1 MDIKY
6 ILPFLD
12 GLINILEQFGMTD
25 IKRSGLY
32 KKDYMAVDKDVTAI
46 IGIVGELRGNVAYSM
61 SQDTARN
68 IVSSMMMGMPVEEM
82 DAISR
87 SAIGELS
94 NMITGNASI
103 LLSNNDINVD
113 ITPPSIVFGSDIFF
127 IISSVDTIT
136 VDLETPAGNIE
147 VNIGL
152 EL

>member
-1 MDIKY
+1 MDVKY

-61 SQDTARN
+61 SQDTAKQ
-68 IVSSMMMGMPVEEM
+68 IVSAMMMGMPVEDMNEI
-82 DAISR
+82 AR
-87 SAIGELS
+87 SAVGELS
-94 NMITGNASI
+94 NMVTGNAST
-103 LLSNNDINVD
+103 LLSGNDINVD
-113 ITPPSIVFGSDIFF
+113 ITPPSIVFGSGIYF

-136 VDLETPAGNIE
+136 IDLETPAGSIE

>member
-12 GLINILEQFGMTD
+12 GLKNILEQFGMVG
-25 IKRSGLY
+25 IERSGLY

-61 SQDTARN
+61 SQDTAKN
-68 IVSSMMMGMPVEEM
+68 IVSSMMMGMPVEEL
-82 DAISR
+82 DEVAR
-87 SAIGELS
+87 SGIGELS
-94 NMITGNASI
+94 NMVTGNASI
-103 LLSNNDINVD
+103 LLSENDVNVD
-113 ITPPSIVFGSDIFF
+113 ITPPSIVFGSDIYF

-136 VDLETPAGNIE
+136 VDLKTPAGEVE

-152 EL
+152 EI